1 MIADLTQQLFND
13 LNRFME
19 SGRQSAEAA
28 FSGDQLK
35 ALIANALKKMD
46 LVTREEFDAQQA
58 VLLRTRE
65 ILENLQN
72 QVESLEARVTEL
84 EKRG

>member
-1 MIADLTQQLFND
+1 MIGDLTQQLFND
-13 LNRFME
+13 INRFMD

-35 ALIANALKKMD
+35 MLIANALKKMD

-58 VLLRTRE
+58 VLMRTRE
-65 ILENLQN
+65 TLESLQH
-72 QVESLEARVTEL
+72 QVEALETLVAD
-84 EKRG
+84 EKHNL

>member
-1 MIADLTQQLFND
+1 MIGDLTQQLFND

-58 VLLRTRE
+58 VLMRTRE
-65 ILENLQN
+65 MLENLQN
-72 QVESLEARVTEL
+72 QVESLEAKVTEL
-84 EKRG
+84 EKRD